1 MSFIDSWIVPEQATV
16 SPGLYVLV
24 AVVALLAT
32 AVSKGGFGGGV
43 GAISVP
49 LMLQVAPA
57 RLVIGMW
64 LPILIACDIATIGHY
79 PKEWKPSAVARLAP
93 GMVLGIILTS
103 IILRMS
109 VAASSASQ
117 MEIHEAWLKLG
128 IAGITGVF
136 LFMRWRSTGDDHAK
150 PWQPTW
156 AVGVPTGLAGGV
168 TTTLAHAAGPIIVM
182 FLLPQKLDKRV
193 FVGTTGRFFFLFNS
207 IKVPFLIGAGI
218 ITLVTFKYG
227 IWLIVL
233 SPVGVWLGS
242 WLNSR
247 VSARWFVRCVVV
259 FLVLVAGKLVY
270 DGMSVL
276 L

>member
-16 SPGLYVLV
+16 SPGLYIAA

-32 AVSKGGFGGGV
+32 AISKGGFGGGI

-57 RLVIGMW
+57 WLVIGMW
-64 LPILIACDIATIGHY
+64 LPVLIACDIATIGHY
-79 PKEWKPSAVARLAP
+79 PREWKPSAVARLAP
-93 GMVLGIILTS
+93 GMVLGIIVTS

-109 VAASSASQ
+109 VQTSSASQ
-117 MEIHEAWLKLG
+117 MEIHEAWLKLI
-128 IAGITGVF
+128 IAGITGAF
-136 LFMRWRSTGDDHAK
+136 LVMRWRGARGGQATA
-150 PWQPTW
+150 WRPTW
-156 AVGVPTGLAGGV
+156 LISLPTGLAGGV

-207 IKVPFLIGAGI
+207 IKVPFLIAAGI
-218 ITLVTFKYG
+218 ITVVTFKYG
-227 IWLIVL
+227 IWLMIL
-233 SPVGVWLGS
+233 SPIGVWFGS
-242 WLNSR
+242 WLNRR
-247 VSARWFVRCVVV
+247 VSAKWFVRCVIA
-259 FLVLVAGKLVY
+259 FLVMVAGKLVY
-270 DGMSVL
+270 DAMGTL